1 MTLLSLLWSLISW
14 HFFRDWDQMHT
25 GLSVDKCAQAPTYRG
40 TPSSQD
46 GSPGHPEALLEA
58 SSSHRAPK
66 AAAATEGKVFLFR
79 CHCLAPAMGWGL
91 QLAASEIQQLKD
103 RASWGPGS

>member
-1 MTLLSLLWSLISW
+1 M
-14 HFFRDWDQMHT
+14 
-25 GLSVDKCAQAPTYRG
+25 CPG
-40 TPSSQD
+40 THLQGDSFL
-46 GSPGHPEALLEA
+46 PGWVPWPPPEALLEA

-79 CHCLAPAMGWGL
+79 CHCLAPVMGWGL